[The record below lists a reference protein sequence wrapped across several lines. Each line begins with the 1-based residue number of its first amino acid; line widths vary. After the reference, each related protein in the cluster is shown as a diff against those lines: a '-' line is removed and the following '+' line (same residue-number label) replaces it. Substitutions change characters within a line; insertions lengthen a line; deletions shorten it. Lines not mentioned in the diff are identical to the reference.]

1 MNNNLIEKI
10 KKELLYLLI
19 VFGVFVIIMKI
30 GFYKENLFSV
40 IKSSLGIFWI
50 FFSGFFV
57 MYNWHDKL
65 EFLERILI
73 SAPFSLAVI
82 GISSYYAGIF
92 GIHIKYHNV
101 ILPAGLIVIGFGL
114 VYLNSRK
121 DLTKS

>member
-19 VFGVFVIIMKI
+19 VFGVFVVIMKI

-73 SAPFSLAVI
+73 SVPFSLAVI

-92 GIHIKYHNV
+92 WIHIKYHNV
-101 ILPAGLIVIGFGL
+101 ILPLLLI
-114 VYLNSRK
+114 
-121 DLTKS
+121 LTGIVLIYTRRQK